1 LTSWLTCTAR
11 AGLVVESCSEAL
23 LSVAIATPFLGDSI
37 IPRKGR
43 PPPQTKVTTRP
54 CGRDICHYSVNTA
67 PLAGANFAISLYQP
81 SRETMPPDEFAE
93 LFDGE
98 NHERDAAEVEVFAP
112 TQWCGVEHGLQNR
125 YFGDEHQQHDFGR
138 IAIHLPTAVG
148 GGHVIVAH
156 VMVRFGFV

>member
-1 LTSWLTCTAR
+1 
-11 AGLVVESCSEAL
+11 
-23 LSVAIATPFLGDSI
+23 
-37 IPRKGR
+37 
-43 PPPQTKVTTRP
+43 
-54 CGRDICHYSVNTA
+54 
-67 PLAGANFAISLYQP
+67 
-81 SRETMPPDEFAE
+81 MPPDEFAE

-98 NHERDAAEVEVFAP
+98 NHERDAAEVEVFVP

-156 VMVRFGFV
+156 VMVRFGFVQVRVGAERSPSNQLAQYRIVGGMVHSPVDRDLAFRRVSGAAYLILVVQVPQVFDSHLVAGQRAGFVGADH